1 MKNVSSQDA
10 ALPRQKKPLYRSQI
24 DGALYYERRRTM
36 REQQQV
42 LERAGLTREAQAL
55 TPKIN
60 ALTADIQR
68 CARQAMHEH
77 EQCVIATHLALVAC
91 DLLTLVADRVAD
103 IFEANSAMGRN
114 DATVKVV
121 DNIRTIADDFN
132 QVVQAIDH
140 LPGNAGMMY
149 AEMSDAVTDGMVD
162 TLLSRITEYLKRPH
176 TGAIK

>member
-132 QVVQAIDH
+132 QVVQAIDM
-140 LPGNAGMMY
+140 LPGNAGMVY
-149 AEMSDAVTDGMVD
+149 ADMSEFAIQGILD
-162 TLLSRITEYLKRPH
+162 TMLNRINEYLNKPG
-176 TGAIK
+176 TNAIK